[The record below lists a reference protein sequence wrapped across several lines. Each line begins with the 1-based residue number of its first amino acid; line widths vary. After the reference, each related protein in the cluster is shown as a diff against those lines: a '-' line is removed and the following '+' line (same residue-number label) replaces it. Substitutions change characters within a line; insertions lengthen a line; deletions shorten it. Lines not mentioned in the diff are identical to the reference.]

1 MSVELVET
9 VGGDQP
15 SESMERVVGALELWL
30 RLLMA
35 PQLSDY
41 SIGSPLKPIFDDLPL
56 SP

>member
-30 RLLMA
+30 KGLVMA

-41 SIGSPLKPIFDDLPL
+41 SIGLHRFLTLKPI
-56 SP
+56 SR

>member
-30 RLLMA
+30 RVVDGA
-35 PQLSDY
+35 AVVDY
-41 SIGSPLKPIFDDLPL
+41 SIGSQLEPWETYF
-56 SP
+56 SR